1 MKREQGKAK
10 NYCKT
15 CALLRAGHNSTG
27 TPPPPPPAAVAAA
40 AEPGRESAVRLDLLA
55 VAAMQNL
62 AHGSAPIDPA
72 LLASV
77 LP

>member
-1 MKREQGKAK
+1 MSGRPLG
-10 NYCKT
+10 
-15 CALLRAGHNSTG
+15 STS
-27 TPPPPPPAAVAAA
+27 PPPPLA